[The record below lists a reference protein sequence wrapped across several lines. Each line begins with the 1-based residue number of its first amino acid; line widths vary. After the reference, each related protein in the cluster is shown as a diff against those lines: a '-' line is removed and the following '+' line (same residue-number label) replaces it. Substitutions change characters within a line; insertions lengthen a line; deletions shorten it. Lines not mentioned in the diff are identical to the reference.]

1 MFNKYHAVTLLVLLF
16 ARLSH
21 ADTEPLDINGD
32 NDSVLRFRNFD
43 EKYGGWSDI
52 EYKGAAGVFN
62 MYVVPSKMAP
72 SEEGIVANSGIDMVS
87 PDKKYVI
94 VQRTN
99 AGEVIDEEG
108 NKVIS
113 SQVYCDAV
121 SLETGCIKNIGS
133 ALQCD
138 GVWQGQKWK
147 ITTEETFDFS
157 KGGMSPQYLLSEVA
171 NASSNESRSD
181 SLRDSLFMGVPSYIA
196 CYPPEKSISEYN
208 DIGFYFAQ
216 GGEHLLAMQIYNR
229 LLSLAHDRVPLK
241 LNVADSL
248 WALGKHDEAKSYYV
262 AYREA
267 MMKKSGASKV
277 PKRVEER
284 LN

>member
-1 MFNKYHAVTLLVLLF
+1 MFNKYYVVALLVLLF

-21 ADTEPLDINGD
+21 ADTEPLEINGG
-32 NDSVLRFRNFD
+32 NDGMLQFRNFD

-52 EYKGAAGVFN
+52 KYKGATGEFN
-62 MYVVPSKMAP
+62 IYMVPSKMVT
-72 SEEGIVANSGIDMVS
+72 SEEGIVASSDMDMVS
-87 PDKKYVI
+87 PDKKYVM

-99 AGEVIDEEG
+99 AGEVTDEEG
-108 NKVIS
+108 NKIIS
-113 SQVYCDAV
+113 SQAYCDAV
-121 SLETGCIKNIGS
+121 SLETGCVKNVGS

-147 ITTEETFDFS
+147 ITTGETFDFP

-171 NASSNESRSD
+171 SVSSNESRSD
-181 SLRDSLFMGVPSYIA
+181 SLRDSFFMGVSSYMA

-229 LLSLAHDRVPLK
+229 LLSLAPDRVPLK

-248 WALGKHDEAKSYYV
+248 WALGKHDEAKPYYA

-267 MMKKSGASKV
+267 MLKKGGASKI
-277 PKRVEER
+277 PKRVVDR

>member
-1 MFNKYHAVTLLVLLF
+1 MFNKYYVVALLVLLF

-21 ADTEPLDINGD
+21 ADTEPLEINGG
-32 NDSVLRFRNFD
+32 NDGMLQFRNFD

-52 EYKGAAGVFN
+52 KYKGATGEFN
-62 MYVVPSKMAP
+62 IYMVPSKMVT
-72 SEEGIVANSGIDMVS
+72 SEEGIVASSDMDMVS
-87 PDKKYVI
+87 PDKKYVM

-99 AGEVIDEEG
+99 AGEVTDEEG
-108 NKVIS
+108 NKIIS
-113 SQVYCDAV
+113 SQAYCDAV
-121 SLETGCIKNIGS
+121 SLETGCVKNVGS

-147 ITTEETFDFS
+147 ITTGETFDFP

-171 NASSNESRSD
+171 SVSSNESRSD
-181 SLRDSLFMGVPSYIA
+181 SLRDSFFMGVSSYMA

-229 LLSLAHDRVPLK
+229 LLSLAPDRVPLK

-248 WALGKHDEAKSYYV
+248 WALGKHDEAKPYYA

-267 MMKKSGASKV
+267 MLKKVGQVKSLS
-277 PKRVEER
+277 E
-284 LN
+284 L